1 MLVIYFAAG
10 SFSFTLALAGSKA
23 LMPQWPKVNHRV
35 CHWETK
41 EAGGI
46 CEKRLQEAKHSVDGD
61 DSRLCSES
69 SVKGSRAEPKT
80 IFTHLE
86 LISPDL

>member
-1 MLVIYFAAG
+1 
-10 SFSFTLALAGSKA
+10 
-23 LMPQWPKVNHRV
+23 MPQWPMVNHRV
-35 CHWETK
+35 WHWETK

-46 CEKRLQEAKHSVDGD
+46 CEKCLQEAKHSVDGD

-86 LISPDL
+86 FISPDL